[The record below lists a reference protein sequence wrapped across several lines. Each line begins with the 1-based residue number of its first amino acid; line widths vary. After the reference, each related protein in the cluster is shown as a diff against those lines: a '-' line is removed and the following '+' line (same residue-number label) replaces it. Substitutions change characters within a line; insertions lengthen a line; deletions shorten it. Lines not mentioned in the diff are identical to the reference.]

1 MTRRR
6 LASSLLAFTF
16 GLAACG
22 LTAAQRDA
30 AQRFS
35 HAATEVGTFAAA
47 ELPSMRETTMALNTA
62 SVSIGEGTDTGD
74 LDGPFDAD
82 VLPAR
87 VLAAEALADYGR
99 LLLALVEDTQAEEL
113 AAASDHFVA
122 SASKATGRDLS
133 DEQLQAAGKV
143 VVFFGRRIVEHRKA
157 QAIKR
162 IVPKY
167 KPVVDQLCNLLQ
179 ADFATTKLHLA
190 QGLDTAIIRV
200 QADVDV
206 ALAETHGAKSR
217 RAAAAEALRLADQT
231 RARIDVVYPN
241 AVKSLDALKKAN
253 DQLEAALRDDRL
265 GIDDI
270 KAFAADAEELR
281 ASAKALSGR

>member
-6 LASSLLAFTF
+6 LAASLLTLTF

-22 LTAAQRDA
+22 LTAAQREA
-30 AQRFS
+30 ARRFS
-35 HAATEVGTFAAA
+35 HASTEVGTFAAA
-47 ELPSMRETTMALNTA
+47 ELPSMREATMALNTA
-62 SVSIGEGTDTGD
+62 SVSIGTEKPGD
-74 LDGPFDAD
+74 LDGPFDP
-82 VLPAR
+82 VVMPPR

-143 VVFFGRRIVEHRKA
+143 VVFFGRGIVEHRKA
-157 QAIKR
+157 RAIKA

-167 KPVVDQLCNLLQ
+167 QPVVDQLCDLLHD
-179 ADFATTKLHLA
+179 DFATTGLHLA
-190 QGLDTAIIRV
+190 QGLDAAIFRV
-200 QADVDV
+200 QADADI
-206 ALAETHGAKSR
+206 ALAETHGAKAQ

-241 AVKSLDALKKAN
+241 AVKSLEALKRAN
-253 DQLEAALRDDRL
+253 AQLGAALRDDSL
-265 GIDDI
+265 GIEDI
-270 KAFAADAEELR
+270 KAFAEDAEELR